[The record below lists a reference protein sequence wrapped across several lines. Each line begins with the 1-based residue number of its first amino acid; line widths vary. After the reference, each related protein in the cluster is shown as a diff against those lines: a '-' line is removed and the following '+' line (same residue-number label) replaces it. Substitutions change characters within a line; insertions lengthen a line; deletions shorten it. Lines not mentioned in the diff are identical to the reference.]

1 MKFSWNLGNEP
12 VNKRLIFLVAIRIMD
27 PDTDPYPDRDTGK
40 TALAEVC
47 TVPVL
52 LVIII
57 TARMPR
63 VCLFVVV
70 AVVSLFLALSEA
82 CNLLKYRTESCH
94 RRARC

>member
-1 MKFSWNLGNEP
+1 
-12 VNKRLIFLVAIRIMD
+12 MD
-27 PDTDPYPDRDTGK
+27 PDTDPYPDRDIGK

-70 AVVSLFLALSEA
+70 AVVSLFFAVSET
-82 CNLLKYRTESCH
+82 CNLPKYRTESCH
-94 RRARC
+94 QRARGRVETNY